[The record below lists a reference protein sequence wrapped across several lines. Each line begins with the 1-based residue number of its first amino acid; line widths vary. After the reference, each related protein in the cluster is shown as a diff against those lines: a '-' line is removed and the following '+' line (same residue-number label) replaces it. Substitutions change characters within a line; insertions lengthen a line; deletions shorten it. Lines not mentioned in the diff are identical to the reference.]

1 MEKEENGTE
10 FTMETLGLEPDF
22 SYVRE
27 PEKPGIQVDRLGYLP
42 GSSKMAVFQGTELPE
57 SFQVVGKDSGE
68 CVYQGKRIRRRIYRI
83 WQLYGV
89 EGRGKLLYQM

>member
-27 PEKPGIQVDRLGYLP
+27 PEKPGIQVDRLG
-42 GSSKMAVFQGTELPE
+42 VFA
-57 SFQVVGKDSGE
+57 GE
-68 CVYQGKRIRRRIYRI
+68 Q
-83 WQLYGV
+83 
-89 EGRGKLLYQM
+89 